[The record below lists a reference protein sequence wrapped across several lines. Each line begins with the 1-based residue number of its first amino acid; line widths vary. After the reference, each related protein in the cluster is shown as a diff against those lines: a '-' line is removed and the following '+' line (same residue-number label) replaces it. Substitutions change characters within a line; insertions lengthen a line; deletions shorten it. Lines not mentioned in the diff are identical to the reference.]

1 MAGATMVAQAGRLAV
16 MDVPAAQPAAR
27 SASTVLPPTAET
39 VPLARRFARAT
50 LGQWDLE
57 EYDESASLLVSE
69 LVTNAVLHARTEVT
83 LSIVDHGDRVVLSVG
98 DGSPVLPVQ
107 RRHSREAATG
117 RGLLLLDRYATGYG
131 VARSAAG
138 KQVWAVLRPGAMTF
152 DDDALADW
160 FEGVE
165 AL

>member
-1 MAGATMVAQAGRLAV
+1 MVARAGRLAV
-16 MDVPAAQPAAR
+16 ADVPPAQAAAR
-27 SASTVLPPTAET
+27 HETLVLPPTAET
-39 VPLARRFARAT
+39 VPHARRFARQT
-50 LGQWDLE
+50 LAGWGLDVFE
-57 EYDESASLLVSE
+57 ESASLLVSE

-83 LSIVDHGDRVVLSVG
+83 VSLVDHGDRVVLSVG

-131 VARSAAG
+131 VARGAAG
-138 KQVWAVLRPGAMTF
+138 KQVWAVLRAQVMTF
-152 DDDALADW
+152 DDDASLADW
-160 FEGVE
+160 FDGIQ

>member
-1 MAGATMVAQAGRLAV
+1 MAQTGRLAV
-16 MDVPAAQPAAR
+16 AAVPVAQPAAR
-27 SASTVLPPTAET
+27 HASTVLPPTAET
-39 VPLARRFARAT
+39 VPLARRFARQT
-50 LGQWDLE
+50 LDQWGLE
-57 EYDESASLLVSE
+57 EYEEAASLLVSE

-83 LSIVDHGDRVVLSVG
+83 VSLVDHGDVLVLSVG

-117 RGLLLLDRYATGYG
+117 RGLLLLDRYSSGYG
-131 VARSAAG
+131 VARGATG
-138 KQVWAVLRPGAMTF
+138 KQVWAVLRPQVVTF

-160 FEGVE
+160 FDGIE